1 MVETNGSPIYM
12 TGNDGFGFGGG
23 LGGILAI
30 LIIAMMFMG
39 GGGLF
44 GNRNSGSD
52 STAAVLG
59 AMAANNNGYKPQY
72 ATQEFVQNGF
82 NFNDLQDQNR
92 DLMGAVTG
100 GTAQAIAASSQNAA
114 NAINAIKD
122 GNASLIREFGTVE
135 SALTALSGKQQ
146 ECCCE
151 TKLLLSEVGAGLN
164 AGIAQNRYEAA
175 LNTAGINQN
184 IAQSRYDA
192 AMNTAAIQKTIV
204 EEAQKSRDLY
214 TGNRMADMQN
224 QISQL
229 QLAQAVSG
237 VVRYPGST
245 TYSAGPGPFFNG
257 GAGFGYP
264 VYA

>member
-12 TGNDGFGFGGG
+12 GGNDGFGFGGG

-44 GNRNSGSD
+44 GGNRGNTGAD
-52 STAAVLG
+52 TAAVLG
-59 AMAANNNGYKPQY
+59 AMAANNSYKPQY
-72 ATQEFVQNGF
+72 ATQDFVQNGF

-100 GTAQAIAASSQNAA
+100 GTAQTISASTQNAA

-122 GNASLIREFGTVE
+122 GNAALIREFGTVE

-151 TKLLLSEVGAGLN
+151 SKLLMSEIGADVN
-164 AGIAQNRYEAA
+164 SGIAQNRYEAA
-175 LNTAGINQN
+175 LGVAGINQN
-184 IAQSRYDA
+184 IAQNRYESA
-192 AMNTAAIQKTIV
+192 INTSAIQKTII
-204 EEAQKSRDLY
+204 EEAQKNRDLF

-224 QISQL
+224 QINQL
-229 QLAQAVSG
+229 QMAQALAG
-237 VVRYPGST
+237 VPRYQPNFTYGSVPT
-245 TYSAGPGPFFNG
+245 PFCVG
-257 GAGFGYP
+257 CGAG
-264 VYA
+264 YAG